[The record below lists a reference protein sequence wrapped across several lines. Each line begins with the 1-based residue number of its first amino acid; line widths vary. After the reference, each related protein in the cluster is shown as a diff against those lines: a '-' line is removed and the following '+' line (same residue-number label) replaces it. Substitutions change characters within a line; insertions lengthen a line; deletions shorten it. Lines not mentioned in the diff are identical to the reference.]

1 VSTTTKEALEMTTTT
16 IAAPAPTT
24 PRSRIS
30 RRLALGLAGI
40 VLALLCTSIGTWLAL
55 DQAGGTADATA
66 SASAPVFETWLRPI
80 NVVGL
85 QKQLVRAGYSIAV
98 NGVLEPITKSAL
110 ADFLQPSSRHPLGP
124 SLAVALQGTVITTL
138 RDPRAWNMR
147 FGLNRRTRFVE
158 RPLVGP
164 DGQLDAYG
172 NVRDHR

>member
-1 VSTTTKEALEMTTTT
+1 MTTTT

-40 VLALLCTSIGTWLAL
+40 VLVSAGISIGTWFAVER
-55 DQAGGTADATA
+55 AVGGAEA
-66 SASAPVFETWLRPI
+66 SASAPGPVFPTWLTPI
-80 NVVGL
+80 DVPGL
-85 QKQLVRAGYSIAV
+85 QEQLVRTGYSIAV
-98 NGVLEPITKSAL
+98 DGVLDPVTKSAL
-110 ADFLQPSSRHPLGP
+110 ADFLRPNSRHPLSP
-124 SLAVALQGTVITTL
+124 SLAAALQGTVITAR

-158 RPLVGP
+158 RPLAGP
-164 DGQLDAYG
+164 GGQLDASG